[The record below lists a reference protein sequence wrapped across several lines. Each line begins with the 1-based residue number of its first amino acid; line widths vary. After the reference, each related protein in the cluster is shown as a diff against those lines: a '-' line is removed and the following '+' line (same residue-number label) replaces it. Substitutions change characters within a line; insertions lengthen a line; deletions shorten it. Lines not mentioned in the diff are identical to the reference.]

1 MNQRLYK
8 KSIILIGP
16 SGAGKST
23 VAEELRKITNMP
35 RLCLDRIANKANAS
49 ELKQRFK
56 SEDEFNCHMISEVL
70 KSVKEH
76 NEYGIVDFGAGHS
89 VYDNILIFEDV
100 KEMLQSFQNIILLL
114 PSQNEQEALEI
125 MKQRS
130 TGDTRNNQK
139 FFESP
144 CNKELATMTVYE
156 NGRQPSEIAKEII
169 SRIKEREE
177 AKNSSRMK

>member
-1 MNQRLYK
+1 MNKKLYK
-8 KSIILIGP
+8 ESIILIGP

-35 RLCLDRIANKANAS
+35 RLCLDGVANTARAKGLA
-49 ELKQRFK
+49 KKFK
-56 SEDEFNCHMISEVL
+56 SEDEFNCCMISEVL

-89 VYDNILIFEDV
+89 VYDDVSIFGDV
-100 KEMLQSFQNIILLL
+100 KEMLQPFENIVLLL
-114 PSQNEQEALEI
+114 PSGDEQEALKI

-130 TGDTRNNQK
+130 TGGTRHNQK

-144 CNKELATMTVYE
+144 CNRELATMTVYE
-156 NGRQPSEIAKEII
+156 NGRTPSEVAEEII
-169 SRIKEREE
+169 TRIKEREE
-177 AKNSSRMK
+177 SKISSKKR